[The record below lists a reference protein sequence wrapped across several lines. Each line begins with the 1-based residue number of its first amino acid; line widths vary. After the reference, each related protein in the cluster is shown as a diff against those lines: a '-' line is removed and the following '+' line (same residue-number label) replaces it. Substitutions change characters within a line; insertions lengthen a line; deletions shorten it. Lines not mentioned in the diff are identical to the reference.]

1 VPTYTYRCEQGHIFE
16 HYSPLSGFQARRL
29 CACHQLASLQITP
42 PLSITVVQDVC
53 YDSPIDGRP
62 ITSHAQRQEDMKQS
76 GCIPYDPEMKT
87 DSLRRIREQDTALD
101 RSIDLHVEQVVGKM
115 PTKQR
120 AKLYSEVVEQ
130 GMDCEVQR
138 LTPGA

>member
-1 VPTYTYRCEQGHIFE
+1 MPTYTYRCDKGHTFE
-16 HYSPLSGFQARRL
+16 HYSTLAAFQSLRL
-29 CACHQLASLQITP
+29 CACEQLASLQITP
-42 PLSITVVQDVC
+42 LLSIKVAQDVC

-62 ITSHAQRQEDMKQS
+62 ITSHEQRKEDMKQS
-76 GCIPYDPEMKT
+76 GCIAYDPEMKT
-87 DSLRRIREQDTALD
+87 DSLRRIQEQDTALD
-101 RSIDLHVEQVVGKM
+101 RSIDLHVEQTVERM
-115 PTKQR
+115 PPKQR